1 MQSFITINGTK
12 FPQPRRGLEML
23 SATIVDSARNA
34 NGVVVGQKVGR
45 DQQKLNNLFWG
56 YLTAEQW
63 SAMLQIF
70 DKNFFV
76 TVTYPDMVNN
86 RWTTRKMY
94 PGDRTATPYHLDP
107 NTGLPADYINCKVNI
122 IDCGEPFQGGVA
134 VKQVSNAYKL
144 SMKSLLR
151 EQSFVEITFSQVDT
165 AAATDGNWVSNGAQS
180 YSEFDTLDYGYDYQ
194 ESYAA
199 LELNRWALDGNTVI
213 VPSSGTMYDGF
224 VSSHMSNA
232 EGKFTTPAVLTRAFS
247 NPHTFPG
254 ITLTF
259 DTRYQ
264 EWPDTVTVDFYLNG
278 TVLESLTLPVE
289 GTELVI
295 NTKVASCDKIVLTMG
310 NIIPYRRPRLQ
321 QVLYGVQKKFGNDD
335 IVSIK
340 ESHDVDPLSRR
351 LPQETM
357 QFVLLDYEHNYDP
370 DNPKG
375 IYAYLDKK
383 SPISLRYGYMLPTGK
398 VEWLKADKYVLNS
411 KPKAAK
417 NQATFTGTGLVGSM
431 TGTFYKS
438 KLGSKNFYDMA
449 EEVLLDADLTL
460 TAQGTHPWV
469 IDPTLKQMFTTAA
482 LPIDSH
488 MNCLQLIAHACRCR
502 LFTDD
507 DNIIH
512 IKPFGV
518 TVVGIYSG
526 VWADNGHLWYSEWDT
541 VDRGNKVGNTY
552 AALELNRW
560 TLDGG
565 DQVIVEDTDPS
576 GRGFISEAMTA
587 ADGTYITK
595 PTFTKTFDVSHD
607 LPVLALRFDT
617 PLDEYPTSIQVKYY
631 AGTKLLD
638 TQTVKGITSA
648 EVFVNSEAAIDCTKI
663 EVTMDGGL
671 PYRRMRVSKLYYR
684 ETDFTLDF
692 DSIDKDSQSIAKID
706 QLKAVSVAKYAYTA
720 ANDTTKL
727 FEGTTTET
735 QLHVEFSGLAQ
746 DVSIS
751 VSGGS
756 LVSSNIYARAADLVL
771 SSGTK
776 TVVVTGKTL
785 SENSVVVSYPVAL
798 DGEIDKEENPL
809 ITNDTMCAAL
819 ADQVKKYLQMQN
831 TYQTKYRGNPEL
843 EVGDVIGLQ
852 TLYTDEMDALILV
865 DEITFNGSL
874 SGKLKVKGLI

>member
-1 MQSFITINGTK
+1 M
-12 FPQPRRGLEML
+12 
-23 SATIVDSARNA
+23 
-34 NGVVVGQKVGR
+34 
-45 DQQKLNNLFWG
+45 
-56 YLTAEQW
+56 
-63 SAMLQIF
+63 
-70 DKNFFV
+70 
-76 TVTYPDMVNN
+76 
-86 RWTTRKMY
+86 
-94 PGDRTATPYHLDP
+94 
-107 NTGLPADYINCKVNI
+107 
-122 IDCGEPFQGGVA
+122 
-134 VKQVSNAYKL
+134 KQVSNAYKL

-199 LELNRWALDGNTVI
+199 LELNRWVLDGNTVI

-310 NIIPYRRPRLQ
+310 NTLPYRRPRLQ

-383 SPISLRYGYMLPTGK
+383 SPIALRYGYMLPTGK

-411 KPKAAK
+411 KPKTAK

-587 ADGTYITK
+587 ADGTYTTK

-638 TQTVKGITSA
+638 TQTVTGIASA
-648 EVFVNSEAAIDCTKI
+648 EVFINSEAAIDCTKI
-663 EVTMDGGL
+663 EVTMNGGL

-756 LVSSNIYARAADLVL
+756 LVSFNIYARAADLVL

-776 TVVVTGKTL
+776 TVVITGKTL

-798 DGEIDKEENPL
+798 DGETDKEENPL

-819 ADQVKKYLQMQN
+819 ADQVKKYLQMRN
-831 TYQTKYRGNPEL
+831 TYQTSYRGNPEL

>member
-1 MQSFITINGTK
+1 M
-12 FPQPRRGLEML
+12 
-23 SATIVDSARNA
+23 
-34 NGVVVGQKVGR
+34 
-45 DQQKLNNLFWG
+45 
-56 YLTAEQW
+56 
-63 SAMLQIF
+63 
-70 DKNFFV
+70 
-76 TVTYPDMVNN
+76 
-86 RWTTRKMY
+86 
-94 PGDRTATPYHLDP
+94 
-107 NTGLPADYINCKVNI
+107 
-122 IDCGEPFQGGVA
+122 
-134 VKQVSNAYKL
+134 KQVSNAYKL

-278 TVLESLTLPVE
+278 AVLESLTLPVE

-310 NIIPYRRPRLQ
+310 NTLPYRRPRLQ

-417 NQATFTGTGLVGSM
+417 NQATFTGTGLVGSL

-469 IDPTLKQMFTTAA
+469 IDPALKQMFTTAA

-541 VDRGNKVGNTY
+541 IDKGNTAENTY
-552 AALELNRW
+552 ATFELNRW
-560 TLDGG
+560 TLGG
-565 DQVIVEDTDPS
+565 DSQIILPDS
-576 GRGFISEAMTA
+576 NAGQRGYISEAMTG
-587 ADGTYITK
+587 ADGSFTN
-595 PTFTKTFDVSHD
+595 PPVFTKTFDVPHD
-607 LPVLALRFDT
+607 LPVLAIRFDT
-617 PLDEYPTSIQVKYY
+617 VLNEFPGAVQVKYY
-631 AGTKLLD
+631 HDDTLLD
-638 TQTVKGITSA
+638 TQT
-648 EVFVNSEAAIDCTKI
+648 AAIDSVEVYVSSNLAIECTKI
-663 EVTMDGGL
+663 EVTMIGNL
-671 PYRRMRVSKLYYR
+671 PYRRGRVTKVYYR

-692 DSIDKDSQSIAKID
+692 TSIGENSQKISKID
-706 QLKAVSVAKYAYTA
+706 ELKSVSVARYSYTA
-720 ANDTTKL
+720 SNDTSTL
-727 FEGTTTET
+727 YEGTTTET
-735 QLHVEFSGLAQ
+735 ELHVEFSGLAQ
-746 DVSIS
+746 DVQIS
-751 VSGGS
+751 VSGGT

-776 TVVVTGKTL
+776 TVTITGKTL
-785 SENSVVVSYPVAL
+785 TENSVVVSYPVAQS
-798 DGEIDKEENPL
+798 GEIDKEENPL
-809 ITNDTMCAAL
+809 ITNDTMCQAL
-819 ADQVKKYLQMQN
+819 ANHVKSYLQMRN
-831 TYQTKYRGNPEL
+831 TYEANYRGNPEM
-843 EVGDVIGLQ
+843 EVGDIIGLQ

-865 DEITFNGSL
+865 DEITFDGSL
-874 SGKLKVKGLI
+874 SGKMTVKGLI